1 MTAPLRLLLSTLL
14 GLGFFALPIPW
25 NGRWTVAF
33 DIVVKELRT
42 GFPGAV
48 AAYCAVLIIAGALAT
63 CLASFRP
70 GQDHRLKPF
79 EAAPALAALRVIGV
93 PLAIV
98 FWLGL
103 GPPALHEKAIGGTI
117 WSILVLSVGLIIPLG
132 AVALNL
138 FISYG
143 ALELVGTLTR
153 PLMRPLF
160 RLPGRAALDD
170 ITSWL
175 GSYSV
180 GLYLTRKLVDQ
191 GLYTRREAFII
202 VTSFSTV
209 SIGFVGVVCSTLDLL
224 HLFPVVFLTYFVVV
238 YLIAAIQC
246 RVWPTT
252 WVPDEAI
259 GIHKPELEAEGPL
272 LAAAWTAAIQRA
284 TDARPFTQ
292 VAMEGFRDGL
302 MLAATILGTILAV
315 GTGALLLAEHTPL
328 LDLLGRPLVPVITAL
343 GIPDAELVAPA
354 TVAGITEMYIP
365 ALLVQE
371 ASTPAR
377 FFVAVLSISQLI
389 FFSSVGPMMLDMF
402 HDLPIRVRDLLALF
416 VFRTVLLLPILAVVT
431 HALVWAGML

>member
-1 MTAPLRLLLSTLL
+1 VL
-14 GLGFFALPIPW
+14 GLGFFAVPVPW

-42 GFPGAV
+42 GFAGPV
-48 AAYCAVLIIAGALAT
+48 AAYCAVLIVAGAVAT
-63 CLASFRP
+63 CLASFRRGDYP
-70 GQDHRLKPF
+70 KLKAF
-79 EAAPALAALRVIGV
+79 EAAPVLAALRVLGV
-93 PLAIV
+93 PLAIM

-103 GPPALHEKAIGGTI
+103 GPAALHEKAIGGTI
-117 WSILVLSVGLIIPLG
+117 WGVLVLSVGLIIPIG
-132 AVALNL
+132 AVALNV

-191 GLYTRREAFII
+191 GRYTRREAFII
-202 VTSFSTV
+202 VTGFSTV
-209 SIGFVGVVCSTLDLL
+209 SIGFVGVVCSTLELL
-224 HLFPVVFLTYFVVV
+224 HLFPVVFATYFVVI

-252 WVPDEAI
+252 GILDEAI
-259 GIHKPELEAEGPL
+259 TTHQPEGEPEGPL
-272 LAAAWTAAIQRA
+272 LAAAWKAAIDRA
-284 TDARPFTQ
+284 KEARPLPH
-292 VAMEGFRDGL
+292 VAAEGFRDGL
-302 MLAATILGTILAV
+302 ILAATILGTILAV
-315 GTGALLLAEHTPL
+315 GTGALMLAEHTPL
-328 LDLLGRPLVPVITAL
+328 LDWLGRPLVPVITAL
-343 GIPDAELVAPA
+343 GIPDAELVATA

-365 ALLVQE
+365 ALIVQD
-371 ASTPAR
+371 ASAPAR
-377 FFVAVLSISQLI
+377 FFIAVLSISQLI

-402 HDLPIRVRDLLALF
+402 SDLPIRVRDLLALF
-416 VFRTVLLLPILAVVT
+416 VFRTALLLPMLALVT